1 MSASGIRPGSTA
13 KPGTPSGRLVGRS
26 AQRVC
31 EMRLPSTETATA
43 TLLGVAA
50 LVLVLRCRRSSK
62 PAASTT
68 PPPKRVAVRNAEK
81 DRVST
86 CAFADC
92 IAGCAIEAFERLSA
106 EAGLKYRQTVV
117 AAVVCVR
124 REAGSEPSF
133 RAVSLGAG
141 TKFLRAAQIREDV
154 EGARVRDC
162 HAEVLARRAFQR
174 YLHVQLLACMRG
186 QPSVMLP
193 PERPGER
200 FRLAPGV
207 SFHLYSSSQ
216 PCGNAS
222 AKRWAK
228 STCGPRLTELPA
240 AVCPE
245 AEHARLQVPKH
256 ARLEVMP
263 ATLCVQPT
271 ILCIQPATRR
281 IQPYRMHCRCQSTR
295 A

>member
-1 MSASGIRPGSTA
+1 MRSPSA
-13 KPGTPSGRLVGRS
+13 
-26 AQRVC
+26 
-31 EMRLPSTETATA
+31 ETATA
-43 TLLGVAA
+43 ALLGIAA

-62 PAASTT
+62 PASKPAASTA

-92 IAGCAIEAFERLSA
+92 IASCAIEAFAKLSA

-162 HAEVLARRAFQR
+162 HAEVLSRRAFQR
-174 YLHVQLLACMRG
+174 YLHAQLLACMRG

-193 PERPGER
+193 PERAGER

-228 STCGPRLTELPA
+228 STCGPRLPELPA

-256 ARLEVMP
+256 ARLEGMP
-263 ATLCVQPT
+263 ATLGVQPAT
-271 ILCIQPATRR
+271 LCIQPATQR
-281 IQPYRMHCRCQSTR
+281 IQPYRMHRRCQSTR

>member
-1 MSASGIRPGSTA
+1 MSASGTASSTA
-13 KPGTPSGRLVGRS
+13 LTGASWQIRQLSACAMRVPS
-26 AQRVC
+26 A
-31 EMRLPSTETATA
+31 ETVTA

-106 EAGLKYRQTVV
+106 EAGIKYRQTVV

-174 YLHVQLLACMRG
+174 YLHAQLLACMRG

-256 ARLEVMP
+256 ARLEGTP
-263 ATLCVQPT
+263 ATLGVQPAT
-271 ILCIQPATRR
+271 LCIQPATQR
-281 IQPYRMHCRCQSTR
+281 IQPYRMHRRCQSTR